1 MQGVVGMLDVMYA
14 TVQEAAEGQTNADVR
29 RVFETLKEN
38 IETVQ
43 GKFVSLLPLRPVC
56 SLFAR

>member
-1 MQGVVGMLDVMYA
+1 MYA

-43 GKFVSLLPLRPVC
+43 GKFVFLLQLRPVC
-56 SLFAR
+56 SLFVR